1 MVFKRFQQL
10 PMPLGRWHLAECP
23 KKIDIKVDWSNEDHC
38 GPCGE
43 KVLKGKT
50 YEILKSNTYE
60 ILKNKTYEMKK
71 SDNNN
76 NGPQY

>member
-1 MVFKRFQQL
+1 MVYHTIKRVQKIVFKRFQQI
-10 PMPLGRWHLAECP
+10 PTPLGRWHRTECP

-43 KVLKGKT
+43 KALKT
-50 YEILKSNTYE
+50 I
-60 ILKNKTYEMKK
+60 YEMEK

-76 NGPQY
+76 NKTKKEV